1 MNLVF
6 KVKYGINV
14 IDLPL
19 PSGDIIKSQFTAKY
33 GKNKIIFATKPRIEV
48 EFFLKYGENS
58 VDVVVTENV
67 IKAFQDTRLTNLWKN
82 KVTIFNDIQKNAV
95 EERHFDRFVIE
106 KCNIQGGIV
115 SKADGTIENIVNA
128 VTVISRDVDRYKTPL
143 EYAKLPVDIRE
154 DFYTAQVGSFIVL
167 SEVDDIVTTSR
178 EFAELQE
185 KYKDNGIVVR
195 SVSANIHRMSVDNV
209 TITNV
214 G

>member
-1 MNLVF
+1 MT
-6 KVKYGINV
+6 
-14 IDLPL
+14 D
-19 PSGDIIKSQFTAKY
+19 
-33 GKNKIIFATKPRIEV
+33 
-48 EFFLKYGENS
+48 
-58 VDVVVTENV
+58 
-67 IKAFQDTRLTNLWKN
+67 LWKQ
-82 KVTIFNDIQKNAV
+82 KVTIYNDIPADAV
-95 EERHFDRFVIE
+95 NQRRFDRFVIDR
-106 KCNIQGGIV
+106 CNIQGGIV

-128 VTVISRDVDRYKTPL
+128 VTVISKDVDRYKAPL

-154 DFYTAQVGSFIVL
+154 NFYTVQVGDFVVL

-195 SVSANIHRMSVDNV
+195 SVSANIHGMSVDNV

>member
-1 MNLVF
+1 MM
-6 KVKYGINV
+6 
-14 IDLPL
+14 D
-19 PSGDIIKSQFTAKY
+19 
-33 GKNKIIFATKPRIEV
+33 
-48 EFFLKYGENS
+48 
-58 VDVVVTENV
+58 
-67 IKAFQDTRLTNLWKN
+67 LWKQ
-82 KVTIFNDIQKNAV
+82 KVTIYNDIPKNAV
-95 EERHFDRFVIE
+95 EDRHFDRFLID

-128 VTVISRDVDRYKTPL
+128 VAVISKDVDRYKIPL

-154 DFYTAQVGSFIVL
+154 NFYTVQVGDFIVFA
-167 SEVDDIVTTSR
+167 EVDDVVTTSR

-195 SVSANIHRMSVDNV
+195 SVSANIHGMRVDNV

>member
-1 MNLVF
+1 MTDF
-6 KVKYGINV
+6 
-14 IDLPL
+14 
-19 PSGDIIKSQFTAKY
+19 
-33 GKNKIIFATKPRIEV
+33 
-48 EFFLKYGENS
+48 
-58 VDVVVTENV
+58 
-67 IKAFQDTRLTNLWKN
+67 WKQ
-82 KVTIFNDIQKNAV
+82 KVTIYNDIPKTAV
-95 EERHFDRFVIE
+95 EDRHFDRFVID

-128 VTVISRDVDRYKTPL
+128 VSVITKDVYRYMYPL
-143 EYAKLPVDIRE
+143 NYAKLPVDIRE
-154 DFYTAQVGSFIVL
+154 GYFTVQLGDFIVL

-195 SVSANIHRMSVDNV
+195 SVSANIHGMNVDNV

>member
-1 MNLVF
+1 VLALT
-6 KVKYGINV
+6 
-14 IDLPL
+14 DLFN
-19 PSGDIIKSQFTAKY
+19 Q
-33 GKNKIIFATKPRIEV
+33 
-48 EFFLKYGENS
+48 
-58 VDVVVTENV
+58 
-67 IKAFQDTRLTNLWKN
+67 
-82 KVTIFNDIQKNAV
+82 KVTIYNDIPKTAV
-95 EERHFDRFVIE
+95 EDRHFDRFVVD

-128 VTVISRDVDRYKTPL
+128 VTVISKDVDRYKMPL

-154 DFYTAQVGSFIVL
+154 DLYTVQVGDFIVL
-167 SEVDDIVTTSR
+167 AEVDDVVTTNR

-195 SVSANIHRMSVDNV
+195 SVSANIHGMAVDNV

>member
-1 MNLVF
+1 MKVGF
-6 KVKYGINV
+6 KVKYGYNEIEIPTTEKTV
-14 IDLPL
+14 PKFQKSGMTDLF
-19 PSGDIIKSQFTAKY
+19 SS
-33 GKNKIIFATKPRIEV
+33 
-48 EFFLKYGENS
+48 
-58 VDVVVTENV
+58 
-67 IKAFQDTRLTNLWKN
+67 
-82 KVTIFNDIQKNAV
+82 KVTIYNDIPKNAV
-95 EERHFDRFVIE
+95 EERHFDRFVIDL
-106 KCNIQGGIV
+106 CNIQGGIV

-128 VTVISRDVDRYKTPL
+128 VTVISKDADRYKTPL

-154 DFYTAQVGSFIVL
+154 DFYTVQVGDFIVL

-195 SVSANIHRMSVDNV
+195 SVSANIHGMSVDNV